1 MRRALPGDIATPVTL
16 MAEFYAPSLITV
28 YISSLRKRH
37 LLPFF
42 PMSVLATF
50 GSSTTKARSSDTS
63 FLPSD
68 SVWSM
73 VD

>member
-1 MRRALPGDIATPVTL
+1 MRRALSGDIATLVAL
-16 MAEFYAPSLITV
+16 MAEFYAESDYGLDQQ
-28 YISSLRKRH
+28 LAKRH

-63 FLPSD
+63 FLPSG